1 MPIAWMTLILS
12 HRISLHKVNIV
23 SWSLLCVTLA
33 ASIYAPQTQ
42 FFSSLP
48 MPIRIFISPFLHAD
62 YLHLCLNI
70 LGSFLV
76 VGRLEDCSGARL
88 TSSLL
93 LTTYLCQVI
102 VVAFNVYV
110 IRMPIDILGISCLV
124 FASLGHIVQQK
135 IRGMSNIE
143 KNTFVLAMVLMV
155 IIEVS
160 LRTIIAH
167 GLAMA
172 LGAALAF
179 AKSKSTD

>member
-1 MPIAWMTLILS
+1 MPIAWLTLILS
-12 HRISLHKVNIV
+12 NRISIRKSSFV
-23 SWSLLCVTLA
+23 SWSLLCVTLV
-33 ASIYAPQTQ
+33 ASVGALQTQ
-42 FFSSLP
+42 FSSSLP
-48 MPIRIFISPFLHAD
+48 VPIIILLSPFLHAD

-76 VGRLEDCSGARL
+76 VGRLEDSTGARL

-102 VVAFNVYV
+102 VVALTVFV

-124 FASLGHIVQQK
+124 FASLGHIVQQNF
-135 IRGMSNIE
+135 RRLSNIE
-143 KNTFVLAMVLMV
+143 KNTFVSSMVLMV

-172 LGAALAF
+172 LGAVFAF
-179 AKSKSTD
+179 VKSKATD